1 MCDLPREATTIDPS
15 LREVGAARTHQ
26 RLVFGEVDRTQAQA
40 LLVVQLLEQHPAGI
54 VGRFYGTRLSGLL
67 LDDGF
72 RPWAS
77 EPLGEVCWDNSM
89 RRWVQAQAVPA

>member
-15 LREVGAARTHQ
+15 LREMGAARTHQ
-26 RLVFGEVDRTQAQA
+26 RLVFGQVDIEQAQA
-40 LLVVQLLEQHPAGI
+40 LLVVQLLEEHPAGV

-77 EPLGEVCWDNSM
+77 EPLGEVRWDVS
-89 RRWVQAQAVPA
+89 RQRWVQAQAVPA